1 MRKYIIALMAVLMTM
16 SFSFAASAAVLEEVD
31 STVIEAE
38 PSIVLEQAAP
48 EPELIVRDAY
58 VLNRRTSEK
67 SKLEIRDKSDY
78 LGLVLE
84 LANGDIVATGDDQ
97 VNFNLIDEVNRY
109 NQTSARKLKL
119 VGQNF
124 SALTPTEQSAN
135 SEFAK
140 YFVYE
145 VQEENTPVTNTGNK
159 TIVTTSVIEEANNF
173 VTAITMIKNL
183 SRGY

>member
-1 MRKYIIALMAVLMTM
+1 MKKYLVALMAVLMTM
-16 SFSFAASAAVLEEVD
+16 FSITASAAVLEEVD

-48 EPELIVRDAY
+48 EPEPVVRDAY

-67 SKLEIRDKSDY
+67 SKVEISEKADY

-84 LANGDIVATGDDQ
+84 LSNGDIVATGDDQ

-109 NQTSARKLKL
+109 NQTSPRKIKL
-119 VGQNF
+119 VGQSF
-124 SALTPTEQSAN
+124 SALTPTEQAN
-135 SEFAK
+135 HADFSK

-145 VQEENTPVTNTGNK
+145 VQEENTAVTNTGNK

-183 SRGY
+183 SHGY